1 MIQSLSSPDLVPT
14 HPLSP
19 TVASG
24 RPPTL
29 WGSLDTRL
37 QQQLARCLCD
47 LIQRIRAVAPV
58 EAKETR
64 HDVTA
69 HLF

>member
-1 MIQSLSSPDLVPT
+1 V
-14 HPLSP
+14 
-19 TVASG
+19 SG

-58 EAKETR
+58 EAKENR
-64 HDVTA
+64 RDVTA